1 MTRSYLGRHAIS
13 EREPADLAAMAR
25 RAWQERGTLVVHE
38 DDSRLNDIERLMVR
52 TLGEKVHG
60 RRG

>member
-1 MTRSYLGRHAIS
+1 
-13 EREPADLAAMAR
+13 MAR

-38 DDSRLNDIERLMVR
+38 DDSRLNDIERLMVK

-60 RRG
+60 RRSSQ